1 MSANSPARPRTP
13 ATRRPPD
20 RRPPKGDPA
29 RLAALLTLVWLEIR
43 AGRRP
48 ASQITPL
55 TAPALRRRLYARI
68 PSASQLAGSPVA
80 SIRHVRSFAPTPEAR
95 EVTVIVAEGQRVVGY
110 AVRIEQHHGAWR
122 AVELAAP
129 DDGLPALRTASR
141 ATPPPMP
148 VDAFD
153 EVLAGEGR
161 NVATDAVQAP

>member
-1 MSANSPARPRTP
+1 MNGIDSPRRRAH

-20 RRPPKGDPA
+20 RRPPAGDPA

-48 ASQITPL
+48 ASQIVPL

-68 PSASQLAGSPVA
+68 PLASQLTGSPVA
-80 SIRHVRSFAPTPEAR
+80 SIRHVRSFAPTPDAY
-95 EVTVIVAEGQRVVGY
+95 EVAVVVDEGERTVGY
-110 AVRIEQHHGAWR
+110 AVRIERHHGAWR

-141 ATPPPMP
+141 ATPPARPI
-148 VDAFD
+148 DAFD
-153 EVLAGEGR
+153 EVLAAE
-161 NVATDAVQAP
+161 